1 MQRFRRHITSYD
13 CIPVTSGAGARVVPP
28 NLRCIEAINMMNPD
42 ADSSR
47 TAVVLMVLRVLS
59 GASSGSDGKYSLG
72 SFTPYN
78 QRSKTKNTAKPYRRM
93 YLCADLNSASGDCV
107 YIIES
112 DSINQKCGTSTNF
125 FAIRISR
132 LEWCS

>member
-1 MQRFRRHITSYD
+1 MQRFRHHITNYG
-13 CIPVTSGAGARVVPP
+13 CIPVASGAGARVVPH
-28 NLRCIEAINMMNPD
+28 NLRCIEAINMMNSD

-47 TAVVLMVLRVLS
+47 TAVVLVVLRVLS
-59 GASSGSDGKYSLG
+59 GASGGSDGKYSLG

-78 QRSKTKNTAKPYRRM
+78 HRNKTKNAAKPYRRM

-112 DSINQKCGTSTNF
+112 DSINKKMWNF
-125 FAIRISR
+125 NQLLRDSDF
-132 LEWCS
+132 